1 METKSYIKDRMLKA
15 ASTAW
20 GYSDKIRESDFD
32 PLLAL
37 LMEVYAAELE
47 KISHEIGM
55 SRERVLH
62 KMVQLMAPDVFT
74 APVPAS
80 AILHAQ
86 SLDERL
92 TLEEKEQ
99 FLLTHP
105 QEKTELWFSPA
116 GDFTATDNHVQYMFA
131 GQRLFRYTAPGD
143 RETWSVLTSSLP
155 PNTIW
160 LGLTGS
166 TMALEGAQFY
176 FELLDTTAAP
186 IFYHHLAET
195 NWSCGEEQLHIAAG
209 YNQPDKYSNEL
220 AQWLRAPH
228 NMSQNATR
236 LTREIYRHHFLHLT
250 TAPPNRETTLP
261 AALAAA
267 LTPAL
272 IPAIAGEP
280 MIWLKVVF
288 PENIQDTQLMNLHCQ
303 VNCFPVLNRQLH
315 ELTHRL
321 QEWINIIPLRC
332 QHGRQFLDL
341 HSVIDQD
348 RNSLLDDESDPHRS
362 AEKAEA
368 EALKSTK
375 PKILLRKGGTAR
387 LDERDAK
394 AATENLLQL
403 LRDENAAFSL
413 YNRDLL
419 ATELKHVQQAI
430 NRLNQ
435 EMERLPI
442 GSDPVPYLEVTAL
455 QDIVNRHLLIEY
467 WSTQGAGANLIR
479 NGTPLMAYKN
489 GGLRQTGICL
499 MTTTYGGRNR
509 LAPHESTPAYK
520 SAVLSKDRIMSAEDI
535 RLFCLRETGA
545 IVRSVEVK
553 KGVMIAKSRQAGYV
567 KTIDVFIRLHENH
580 FDNLQQTGS
589 LDHWQQ
595 TLQTRLAERSMAFLP
610 FRVFFTAA

>member
-1 METKSYIKDRMLKA
+1 MTETKTYIKDRMLKA
-15 ASTAW
+15 ASAAW

-86 SLDERL
+86 SLEECL
-92 TLEEKEQ
+92 LLEEKEQ

-105 QEKTELWFSPA
+105 QDKTELWFSPA
-116 GDFTATDNHVQYMFA
+116 GPFSTTDNRVQYMIA
-131 GQRLFRYTAPGD
+131 GGRLFRYTAPGD
-143 RETWSVLTSSLP
+143 RETWGVLSTPPSS
-155 PNTIW
+155 NTLW

-166 TMALEGAQFY
+166 AQTLENAQFY
-176 FELLDTTAAP
+176 FELQDAAAAP

-195 NWSCGEEQLHIAAG
+195 RWWYGDEPLTVATG
-209 YNQPDKYSNEL
+209 YNQPDPYCNEL
-220 AQWLRAPH
+220 AGWLRAPH
-228 NMSQNATR
+228 NISRTATR
-236 LTREIYRHHFLHLT
+236 LTRALYRHHFLHLT
-250 TAPPNRETTLP
+250 TAPPAQETTLRAQETALP

-267 LTPAL
+267 LPPDLGT
-272 IPAIAGEP
+272 AITGEP
-280 MIWLKVVF
+280 IVWIKVVF
-288 PENIQDTQLMNLHCQ
+288 PENIQGSQLINLHCQ
-303 VNCFPVLNRQLH
+303 VNCFPVINRGLH

-332 QHGRQFLDL
+332 ELGRQFLDL
-341 HSVIDQD
+341 YSVIDQD
-348 RNSLLDDESDPHRS
+348 QNSLLE
-362 AEKAEA
+362 EGQE
-368 EALKSTK
+368 TK
-375 PKILLRKGGTAR
+375 VLLRKGGTGR
-387 LDERDAK
+387 FDERDAK
-394 AATENLLQL
+394 AVIEHLLQL

-419 ATELKHVQQAI
+419 AAELKQVQQAI

-435 EMERLPI
+435 EMNRLPT
-442 GSDPVPYLEVTAL
+442 GSDPVPYLEVTASH
-455 QDIVNRHLLIEY
+455 DIANRHLLVEY
-467 WSTQGAGANLIR
+467 WSTQGARANLIR

-489 GGLRQTGICL
+489 GGLRQAGICL
-499 MTTTYGGRNR
+499 MTTTQGGRDR
-509 LAPHESTPAYK
+509 LAPHESIPAYK
-520 SAVLSKDRIMSAEDI
+520 SAVLSKDRIMSPEDI

-545 IVRSVEVK
+545 IARCVEVK
-553 KGVMIAKSRQAGYV
+553 KGVMIAQGRQAGYV
-567 KTIDVFIRLHENH
+567 KTIDVFIRLEENE
-580 FDNLQQTGS
+580 FDNLHQAGT

-595 TLQTRLAERSMAFLP
+595 ALQTGLAERSMAFLP